1 MDEQLHGLEATNK
14 VDWVSLAHGGEYLKV
29 GIAQTLEWD
38 GSDRT
43 LGLLQAKWS
52 TCLAFAAGGE
62 LRKVYPDHAALPWK
76 IVLSCQSEPH
86 ERTKEFVRRPA
97 GTNPQGGGDFG
108 IDRQRA
114 AGH

>member
-1 MDEQLHGLEATNK
+1 MNQDLHGLEATNK
-14 VDWVSLAHGGEYLKV
+14 VDWVALAHGGGYLKV

-62 LRKVYPDHAALPWK
+62 LRKLYPDHAALPWK
-76 IVLSCQSEPH
+76 IVLSCQSEPD
-86 ERTKEFVRRPA
+86 ERTKEFVRRA
-97 GTNPQGGGDFG
+97 AETTRQEGGDF
-108 IDRQRA
+108 IIERQWEP
-114 AGH
+114 G